1 MAFLVTARKYRPQ
14 RFSDVVGQEHIIKTL
29 VNAIRSNRIAHAYL
43 FCGPRGIGKT
53 TTARLFAKAINC
65 PDVREAEPCNT
76 CDTCLQISEGRH
88 IDVLEIDGASNRG
101 VGEIRNLRE
110 GVHYVPTSAKNKVYI
125 IDEVHMLTPEAFN
138 ALLKTL
144 EEPPPHVIFILATTE
159 PHKLP
164 PTIMSRCQRFD
175 FRRMRVDEI
184 VSQLQHIAGQD
195 GITAEEDALVTIAR
209 KADGSMR
216 DAQSIF
222 DQVVSFSE
230 EGITSVAVRDVLH
243 LVDREYFFR
252 LTNLIKEKDTRG
264 GFTFVE
270 DVVSSGYD
278 IQEFL
283 VGVEEHLRNLFVAR
297 STGETRLIE
306 TGEQER
312 ERYRQEAPNFPESD
326 LLRLINIVSD
336 AKQSVRFSGQQRIVF
351 EIAVMK
357 MIKMT
362 STVELHDL
370 IKKLDSSPDSASAD
384 HSRRGSGSDT
394 GSPSLFNKITEPGKG
409 EYAPSKQASF
419 PASASMQGSGEPV
432 PGNIAERWAQ
442 FAKNVQSKRTLGLNL
457 GLCKPVT
464 VKGDNLNIACNDE
477 FCMQQLSQEY
487 ELIRKQFQDYFGIRL
502 IPRFHVSTDT
512 RQSAATLS
520 SSSDPPHPIVKT
532 IIDELDA
539 ELLP

>member
-14 RFSDVVGQEHIIKTL
+14 LFSEVVGQEHIVKTL

-53 TTARLFAKAINC
+53 TTARLFAKAVNC

-110 GVHYVPTSAKNKVYI
+110 GVRYVPTSAKNKVYI

-144 EEPPPHVIFILATTE
+144 EEPPSHVIFILATTE

-184 VSQLQHIAGQD
+184 VSQLQHIAKQD
-195 GITAEEDALVTIAR
+195 GIHVEEDALVTIAR

-222 DQVVSFSE
+222 DQVVSFGE
-230 EGITSVAVRDVLH
+230 EGVTSVAVRDVLH

-283 VGVEEHLRNLFVAR
+283 IGVEEHLRNLFVAR

-312 ERYRQEAPNFPESD
+312 ERYKEEAHNFPESD
-326 LLRLINIVSD
+326 LLRLLNIVSN
-336 AKQSVRFSGQQRIVF
+336 AKQSVRFSSQQRIVF

-370 IKKLDSSPDSASAD
+370 INKLGSSPDAPSAD
-384 HSRRGSGSDT
+384 SSRSGSGNET
-394 GSPSLFNKITEPGKG
+394 VSPGLFNQVSEPGKSN
-409 EYAPSKQASF
+409 YASRKTVSR
-419 PASASMQGSGEPV
+419 PAPVSMRGDSEPV
-432 PGNIAERWAQ
+432 LGSIAERWTQ
-442 FAKNVQSKRTLGLNL
+442 FAKNVQSEKRTLGLNL
-457 GLCKPVT
+457 GLCTPVT
-464 VKGDNLNIACNDE
+464 VKGENINIACNDE

-487 ELIRKQFQDYFGIRL
+487 ELIRKQFQEYFGINL
-502 IPRFHVSTDT
+502 VPRFHVA
-512 RQSAATLS
+512 QGTLPGAPT